1 MIYFINSETAESG
14 ARFPLQSWAG
24 STENHKNNPKK
35 ALPTAR
41 CLKRN
46 DASCWGRRALFVL
59 SSNHEH
65 TDFSSF
71 LFFIV
76 VRVQLS
82 PPALHEH
89 RFQMV

>member
-1 MIYFINSETAESG
+1 MVPG
-14 ARFPLQSWAG
+14 FPFRAG
-24 STENHKNNPKK
+24 QEVQKNHKNNPKK